1 MSGATKRLQ
10 ILQKKSPAPVLNR
23 RIQMLKIT
31 WLGHSAVKISGSKTI
46 LIDPFISGNPSAPFG
61 VEQIG
66 HVDMVFVTHYH
77 GDHVGDA
84 FAICKKT
91 GVIFVAIHETA
102 VEAQGHKITAEGMNI
117 GGTVSIGGVRFNMVP
132 ALHSAEKG
140 SPAGVVIEIDGKRIY
155 HAGDTGL
162 TYDMK
167 LIGEFFKPDLSFLP
181 IGDRYTMG
189 VESAARAVEFIQTA
203 RVVPIHY
210 NTFALINSDPQ
221 AFKAR
226 VADRA
231 EVLILK
237 PGEEYSL

>member
-1 MSGATKRLQ
+1 MVK
-10 ILQKKSPAPVLNR
+10 V
-23 RIQMLKIT
+23 T
-31 WLGHSAVKISGSKTI
+31 WLGHSAVKIVGSKTI
-46 LIDPFISGNPSAPFG
+46 LIDPFISGNPAASCRL
-61 VEQIG
+61 EDIDN
-66 HVDMVFVTHYH
+66 VDMVFVTHWH

-91 GVIFVAIHETA
+91 GAKLIAIHELA
-102 VEAQGHKITAEGMNI
+102 VEAESMQIVAEGMNI
-117 GGTVSIGGVRFNMVP
+117 GGTVAVGDIKFNMVP

-140 SPAGVVIEIDGKRIY
+140 SPAGVVIEIDGKNIY

-189 VESAARAVEFIQTA
+189 IASAARAVEFLQT
-203 RVVPIHY
+203 RCVIPIHY

-221 AFKAR
+221 AFKAK
-226 VADRA
+226 VGAKA
-231 EVLILK
+231 EVIILK
-237 PGEEYSL
+237 PGEEFQLT